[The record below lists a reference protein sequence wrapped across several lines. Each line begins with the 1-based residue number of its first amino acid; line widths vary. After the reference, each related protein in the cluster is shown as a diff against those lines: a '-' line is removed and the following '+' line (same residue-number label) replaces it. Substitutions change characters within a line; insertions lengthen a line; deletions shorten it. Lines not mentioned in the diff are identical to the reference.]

1 MMTAY
6 GTSGTG
12 SARAR
17 GKMKGLAQGKLKMEG
32 KMKGLAQGNMGKEG
46 PKGGVTPVDREV
58 RPHAETHGIRKM
70 TMEGKMERTMMGTSR
85 AQGFNPTTPWTARLR
100 CG

>member
-1 MMTAY
+1 MLTAY
-6 GTSGTG
+6 GKG

-32 KMKGLAQGNMGKEG
+32 KLKGLAQGNMGKEG

-58 RPHAETHGIRKM
+58 RPHAETHGMK
-70 TMEGKMERTMMGTSR
+70 GKMKRTMMGTSR
-85 AQGFNPTTPWTARLR
+85 AQGFNPTTPWTASLR

>member
-6 GTSGTG
+6 GASGKG

-46 PKGGVTPVDREV
+46 PKGGVTTLMVWCTGLLKR
-58 RPHAETHGIRKM
+58 RFLKM
-70 TMEGKMERTMMGTSR
+70 M
-85 AQGFNPTTPWTARLR
+85 FV
-100 CG
+100 